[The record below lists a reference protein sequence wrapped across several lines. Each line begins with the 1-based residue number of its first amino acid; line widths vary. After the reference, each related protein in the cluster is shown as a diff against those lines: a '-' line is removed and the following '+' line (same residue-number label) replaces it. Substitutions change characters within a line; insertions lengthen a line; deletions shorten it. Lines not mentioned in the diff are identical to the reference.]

1 MTPISIKAEIITNI
15 DGFPITNT
23 LLASWLAMLLLIALA
38 FIFSKTLKEIPGKF
52 QNAVEMIVEAVLDF
66 ISTIAGSREIAIRF
80 FPVIATIFLFVL
92 TANWMGILP
101 GFGSIGLFQAH
112 GNETEF
118 IPLLRSANADLAMT
132 LALALIVVVMS
143 QIVGIISI
151 GAKHHFGKFISFKSP
166 VAFFVGALETVSEF
180 AKILSFSFR
189 LFGNVFAGEV
199 LLIIIAFLVP
209 YIIPAPF
216 LALELFVGLIQ
227 ALIFAVLAMIFLS
240 SATQKTAH

>member
-1 MTPISIKAEIITNI
+1 MIPISIKAEIIADI
-15 DGFPITNT
+15 ADFPITNT
-23 LLASWLAMLLLIALA
+23 LLASWLAMLVLIAVA

-52 QNAVEMIVEAVLDF
+52 QNAVETVVEAVLDF
-66 ISTIAGSREIAIRF
+66 MSTIAGNRETAIKF
-80 FPVIATIFLFVL
+80 FPIVATIFLFVL
-92 TANWMGILP
+92 IANWMGILP
-101 GFGSIGLFQAH
+101 GFGSIGLFQNR
-112 GNETEF
+112 GGEIEF

-143 QIVGIISI
+143 QIVGIISL
-151 GAKHHFGKFISFKSP
+151 GVKHHFGKFISFKSP
-166 VAFFVGALETVSEF
+166 VTFFVGALEIVSEF

-209 YIIPAPF
+209 YIIPMPF

-227 ALIFAVLAMIFLS
+227 ALIFAVLAMIFLT
-240 SATQKTAH
+240 SATQKSAH